1 MMRLCSGPHF
11 MPVLALI
18 LLHPFTDTDA
28 CDAESNGIS
37 RGKLAALAKL
47 ATSRSATNGDER
59 NSMSRHEPQLIS
71 TPTGVAWVSGGQ
83 TIGAKPIPEVLTGAT
98 TLIVVPSDHAGPAA
112 HGGHNSS
119 AFLFDYV
126 ALGGSMVVMLGALLL
141 SPRSTRTSVK
151 SLVRRAPHHSWPHL
165 VRGPTLARVPYCG
178 RLIVGDLHNSQLPT
192 SVTLWIAHRA
202 LAVPA
207 ILVRRPSCPLV
218 PAIYAEC
225 GDRRSFVSS
234 SLRPSLQ
241 QDLRCRVYLYL
252 PLCLLLLGLSPSVGQ
267 SSTTTLAGSGAV
279 GNTPGVGVAARFSA
293 PEGIAISP
301 SGDFALVR
309 SQRDIGPHPPLGT
322 HPIFTGTNPPP
333 SPPLGTH
340 PILTGTHPILT
351 GTHPLTLPPTAR
363 GQLWYPPPTAR
374 GQLWY
379 CPDLPSPLHHSS
391 PPLLICQSTPL

>member
-165 VRGPTLARVPYCG
+165 VRGPTLAGAPYCG
-178 RLIVGDLHNSQLPT
+178 RLTQQPAAHICHPMDSPSRACRPGNTCTAPVLPARPGH
-192 SVTLWIAHRA
+192 ICR
-202 LAVPA
+202 
-207 ILVRRPSCPLV
+207 VRRQTLICLV
-218 PAIYAEC
+218 VAAAIVAT
-225 GDRRSFVSS
+225 GPPMPRVPVSAFV
-234 SLRPSLQ
+234 
-241 QDLRCRVYLYL
+241 
-252 PLCLLLLGLSPSVGQ
+252 
-267 SSTTTLAGSGAV
+267 LA
-279 GNTPGVGVAARFSA
+279 TPGTV
-293 PEGIAISP
+293 AIS
-301 SGDFALVR
+301 
-309 SQRDIGPHPPLGT
+309 GPELYHDARRLGC
-322 HPIFTGTNPPP
+322 
-333 SPPLGTH
+333 
-340 PILTGTHPILT
+340 
-351 GTHPLTLPPTAR
+351 R
-363 GQLWYPPPTAR
+363 R
-374 GQLWY
+374 
-379 CPDLPSPLHHSS
+379 
-391 PPLLICQSTPL
+391 